1 MIKDKSYYRKKTV
14 ILTFIYSLSV
24 LALGTSAYA
33 SLAWFTSQR
42 EVEVNFSSMMLGDG
56 FSATIKYLSYNSQS
70 EDGKTYYHGYRKSD
84 IGSLDSNFSYS
95 TNFLSVDSLGIDG
108 PLGNRYFA
116 PLYAST
122 YCFEVKY
129 DGGPI
134 SFRVL
139 LSAFSSPAS
148 ATEYSDSLSSYISL
162 SEAINVYTGYSD
174 GTNLDADAK
183 AFLEA
188 STGDGATDRFNHTG
202 TSLAENEMDSWNP
215 TSSMSITTGGT
226 GYFFVTEY
234 FSNDS
239 STFYS
244 PVSGSDN
251 HWVHNT
257 EGTSNPYEGLSILL
271 TGMSINRAV

>member
-1 MIKDKSYYRKKTV
+1 MKDKLYYRKKAA
-14 ILTFIYSLSV
+14 ILIAIYSFVL
-24 LALGTSAYA
+24 LALGTGSYVTM
-33 SLAWFTSQR
+33 AWFTGQR
-42 EVEVNFSSMMLGDG
+42 TAQVNFASLSVSEG
-56 FSATIKYLSYNSQS
+56 FSVKARYLSYNAHS
-70 EDGKTYYHGYRKSD
+70 DGGNTVYNGYKRNE
-84 IGSLDSNFSYS
+84 ITTLDTSFAYADNFVAITDTSS
-95 TNFLSVDSLGIDG
+95 TG

-202 TSLAENEMDSWNP
+202 TSLAENETDSWNP

-244 PVSGSDN
+244 PVDNSAN
-251 HWVHNT
+251 HWVHDVN
-257 EGTSNPYEGLSILL
+257 GTSDPYQGLSISLNGVVVDL
-271 TGMSINRAV
+271 AS